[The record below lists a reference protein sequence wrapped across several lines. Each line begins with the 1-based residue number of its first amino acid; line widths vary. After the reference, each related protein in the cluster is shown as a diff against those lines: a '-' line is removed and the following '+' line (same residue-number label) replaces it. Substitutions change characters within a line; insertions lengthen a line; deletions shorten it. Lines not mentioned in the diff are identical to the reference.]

1 MSYEMK
7 EPDAELIRRIR
18 GQDIPRTGSETEEQK
33 TQLLEVVIAVEDMK
47 KAVALY
53 EDLFDLKFDIEWA
66 MPNEHMN
73 VKAAKLGDTL
83 LQIVESTSPEG
94 VVARFIQTHGEGL
107 NHIAFKVNDLP
118 KMVAKLKKK
127 GVKLVPEQPVTTPVS
142 SYIFVHPKSAHG
154 VLIELIEYQGQA

>member
-1 MSYEMK
+1 MSNEMK
-7 EPDAELIRRIR
+7 EPDADLIQRVR
-18 GQDIPRTGSETEEQK
+18 GKQIPRAGSQPQDQNI
-33 TQLLEVVIAVEDMK
+33 QLLEVVIAVENMK

-53 EDLFDLKFDIEWA
+53 EDLFDLQFDIEWA

-94 VVARFIQTHGEGL
+94 VVARFIRNHGEGL
-107 NHIAFKVNDLP
+107 NHIAFRVDDLQ
-118 KMVAKLKKK
+118 KMVTKLRKK
-127 GVKLVPEQPVTTPVS
+127 GVKLVPEEPVATPVS

-154 VLIELIEYQGQA
+154 VLIELIEYQS